1 MIVAISMDT
10 FCETASA
17 NIHLKDG
24 AWEFFNLAAERHIK
38 LLVLVD
44 TGTSKGKHAARALK
58 FWKSHLLAAI
68 PTSVKRI
75 EVIGYHTGELASRL
89 RGNNIY
95 LCVVGKRSDIDQVRG
110 MTRTLIYDGDDN
122 RIPELEGYERAYNM
136 WGVTETVRSMFSK
149 VDKQNIQRKRM
160 KRQQRKARGAGP

>member
-1 MIVAISMDT
+1 M
-10 FCETASA
+10 
-17 NIHLKDG
+17 
-24 AWEFFNLAAERHIK
+24 
-38 LLVLVD
+38 
-44 TGTSKGKHAARALK
+44 
-58 FWKSHLLAAI
+58 AAI

-136 WGVTETVRSMFSK
+136 WGVTETVLSMFSK